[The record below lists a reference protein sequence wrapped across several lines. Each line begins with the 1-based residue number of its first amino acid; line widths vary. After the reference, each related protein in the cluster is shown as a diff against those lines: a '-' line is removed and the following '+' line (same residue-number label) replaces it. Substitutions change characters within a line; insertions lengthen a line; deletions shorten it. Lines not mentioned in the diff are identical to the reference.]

1 MNKFAAVL
9 ALALASLATVS
20 AQCPRI
26 ITRAGWGARAANTA
40 VLPTRPAPWV
50 VMHHSAGAH
59 CTTDTACAQL
69 MRNIQNTHID
79 TNGWADIGYN
89 WCVGE
94 NGAAYEGRGWGRQG
108 AHAPNHS
115 SRSVG
120 ICILGKFMSTIP
132 NAAARNAAQQ
142 LIQCGV
148 LQGHIAANYWL
159 IGHRQSN
166 PTTCPGDAFFE
177 DLQTWPRFNPNA

>member
-1 MNKFAAVL
+1 MY
-9 ALALASLATVS
+9 
-20 AQCPRI
+20 
-26 ITRAGWGARAANTA
+26 
-40 VLPTRPAPWV
+40 LPNPVPTDRNPCRMGCSSRQYAHPSDPACPWV
-50 VMHHSAGAH
+50 VMHHTAGAH
-59 CTTDTACAQL
+59 CTTDAACAQQ
-69 MRNIQNTHID
+69 MRNIQNMHMD

-120 ICILGKFMSTIP
+120 IGIIGNFMTVIP
-132 NAAARNAAQQ
+132 NMAARSATQQ

-148 LQGHIAANYWL
+148 VLGHIAANYWL

-166 PTTCPGDAFFE
+166 PTACPGDVFFK